1 MVGLGRREP
10 PAFTEGEGPERGER
24 RMAASVESILS
35 AGEAEVLAGLV
46 EFVRWPSVSN
56 NPDQAAKVRGCAE
69 WLAEQLRATGL
80 DNVALWETAGHPVV
94 HAEWRHAEGA
104 PTVLLYGHY
113 DVQPPEPLD
122 LWHSPPFEAT
132 VRDGMLYGRGSADD
146 KGQVWM

>member
-94 HAEWRHAEGA
+94 HAEWRHADRPALWPLRRAAARAARPLALAALRGDGA
-104 PTVLLYGHY
+104 
-113 DVQPPEPLD
+113 
-122 LWHSPPFEAT
+122 
-132 VRDGMLYGRGSADD
+132 
-146 KGQVWM
+146 